1 MSDTQGVLLGMVA
14 AGVSGGLVGLCV
26 GVIVA

>member
-1 MSDTQGVLLGMVA
+1 MTDAQGVLLGMVA
-14 AGVSGGLVGLCV
+14 AGVSGGLVGLCI